1 MHKSL
6 LTALIFLASLTKA
19 SSELL
24 HLVKAQSEANSA
36 ALAKASSEL
45 LQLVKT
51 GVRQLTVELN
61 TVDNDR
67 IFFWVEAKGG
77 LGNQLGG

>member
-1 MHKSL
+1 M
-6 LTALIFLASLTKA
+6 
-19 SSELL
+19 
-24 HLVKAQSEANSA
+24 VKAQSEANSA
-36 ALAKASSEL
+36 SLAKASSEL
-45 LQLVKT
+45 LHLLKT
-51 GVRQLTVELN
+51 GVRQLTEEVN